1 MIYCVEDD
9 DDIRELMLYT
19 LRTAGFEAQGFPDSV
34 LFWKAM
40 EEEQPKLILLDIM
53 LPVDDGL
60 TILKSL
66 RSNGMTK
73 DIPVIMTTAKGTEF
87 DKVKG
92 LDLGADDF
100 SHQSSSQT
108 YIQSG
113 TGNSFDNKKP
123 LSGCKELHG

>member
-60 TILKSL
+60 TILKLPTIKWHDKRYS
-66 RSNGMTK
+66 SN
-73 DIPVIMTTAKGTEF
+73 
-87 DKVKG
+87 
-92 LDLGADDF
+92 
-100 SHQSSSQT
+100 H
-108 YIQSG
+108 
-113 TGNSFDNKKP
+113 DN
-123 LSGCKELHG
+123 C